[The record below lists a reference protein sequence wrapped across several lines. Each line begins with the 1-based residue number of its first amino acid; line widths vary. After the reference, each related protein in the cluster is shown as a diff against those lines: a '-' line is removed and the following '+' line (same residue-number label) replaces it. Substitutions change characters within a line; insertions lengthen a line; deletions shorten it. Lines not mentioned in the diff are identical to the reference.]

1 MRNYNICVKAALAVF
16 TGLLSACS
24 SDNDIAEKEPV
35 SPEKP
40 IVSQTMTFHASMDAE
55 SSTRTTFSDDE
66 GNTNTVWSDGD
77 AIHVLNTA
85 DVQGQ
90 SAYSSDEGVFSIPSG
105 GGGGKAADFTGGPMW
120 INGEDNDQ
128 FYAFYP
134 SNVTTS
140 TTDGVKMSAS
150 VPTVQTAIKDSYD
163 QSLHFMTAYS
173 TNTTF
178 AFKNVCALLKIT
190 LNGNSTDN
198 TNPVCRVKVVAN
210 PGIVVSRTVAWL
222 GVTQT
227 YDYDQSFTY
236 TSIAG
241 NFEASV
247 NNDGT
252 ASGTASVTPKEEKKT
267 YVELRASG
275 DDGTAKTSLG
285 NGTFYMVVLP
295 AALSKDDVI
304 YGFTILL
311 EKKDGTIYQR
321 VNTKQKAFERNKMY
335 DLGSYDCSSTPTG
348 MTSLGKDVVD
358 LDLPSGTLWCKYN
371 IKKDGSFESSETG
384 FTDFF
389 SWGYDHVVMTGSYSS
404 FFEDDPATN
413 FSLYSQYDLGYQKD
427 NRYCMPIYAQMYEM
441 YNHTN
446 KVIEK
451 ETHTTLG
458 FTITDAAWAKFTA
471 ATGTGRCIKIPYA
484 GYYYNGRHKAET
496 EEGRYW
502 SRTKASNV
510 ENYAGNAFCMDLIN
524 DNVSINGDWV
534 DDANAGRTI
543 RPVAT
548 NIKIAPIFE

>member
-1 MRNYNICVKAALAVF
+1 MRKYNICVKAALAVF
-16 TGLLSACS
+16 AGLLSACS
-24 SDNDIAEKEPV
+24 SDNDIAEKEPA

-40 IVSQTMTFHASMDAE
+40 VVSQTMTFHASMDGE
-55 SSTRTTFSDDE
+55 NTTRTSFDND
-66 GNTNTVWSDGD
+66 NNTVWSDGD
-77 AIHVLNTA
+77 AIHVQNTA
-85 DVQGQ
+85 TSFPDGNVNNHPTDGG
-90 SAYSSDEGVFSIPSG
+90 DFTIPSG
-105 GGGGKAADFTGGPMW
+105 GGGGKAADFTGSPIW
-120 INGEDNDQ
+120 INGDGTSDQ

-134 SNVTTS
+134 SSSFNTTS
-140 TTDGVKMSAS
+140 KKMTGNIQ
-150 VPTVQTAIKDSYD
+150 TVQTAMDGTYD

-198 TNPVCRVKVVAN
+198 SNPVCRVKVVAN
-210 PGIVVSRTVAWL
+210 PGIVVSRTVSWL
-222 GVTQT
+222 GITGT

-241 NFEASV
+241 NFEATV
-247 NNDGT
+247 KND
-252 ASGTASVTPKEEKKT
+252 GTASVTPKEEKKT

-295 AALSKDDVI
+295 AALSKDDVT

-335 DLGSYDCSSTPTG
+335 DLGSYDCSGTPTG
-348 MTSLGKDVVD
+348 MTAYTNVVD

-371 IKKDGSFESSETG
+371 IKKNGSFESSETG

-389 SWGYDHVVMTGSYSS
+389 SWGDDHVNLASTSTGK
-404 FFEDDPATN
+404 FEDDPATN
-413 FSLYSQYDLGYQKD
+413 FSLYADYDVVYS
-427 NRYCMPIYAQMYEM
+427 NNNSYCMPIYAQMYEM

-446 KVIEK
+446 KVIDK

-471 ATGTGRCIKIPYA
+471 ATGTGRYIKIPYA

-496 EEGRYW
+496 EEARYW

-510 ENYAGNAFCMDLIN
+510 EDWAGDAFCMDLIEGTG
-524 DNVSINGDWV
+524 NVPAINGDWV
-534 DDANAGRTI
+534 DDINTGRTI

-548 NIKIAPIFE
+548 NIKIAPILTK

>member
-1 MRNYNICVKAALAVF
+1 
-16 TGLLSACS
+16 
-24 SDNDIAEKEPV
+24 
-35 SPEKP
+35 
-40 IVSQTMTFHASMDAE
+40 MDG
-55 SSTRTTFSDDE
+55 T
-66 GNTNTVWSDGD
+66 
-77 AIHVLNTA
+77 
-85 DVQGQ
+85 
-90 SAYSSDEGVFSIPSG
+90 
-105 GGGGKAADFTGGPMW
+105 
-120 INGEDNDQ
+120 
-128 FYAFYP
+128 
-134 SNVTTS
+134 
-140 TTDGVKMSAS
+140 
-150 VPTVQTAIKDSYD
+150 YD

-173 TNTTF
+173 TNSTF

-198 TNPVCRVKVVAN
+198 SNPVCRVKVVAN
-210 PGIVVSRTVAWL
+210 PKLESVVSKINTVL
-222 GVTQT
+222 GVETSR
-227 YDYDQSFTY
+227 DYDQSFTY

-241 NFEASV
+241 NFEATV
-247 NNDGT
+247 KDDGT
-252 ASGTASVTPKEEKKT
+252 ATATPKLAEGEVEKT

-304 YGFTILL
+304 YGFTIIL

-321 VNTKQKAFERNKMY
+321 VNTKQEAFERNKMY
-335 DLGSYDCSSTPTG
+335 DLGIYDCSSTPTG

-384 FTDFF
+384 FTDYF
-389 SWGYDHVVMTGSYSS
+389 SWGYDHVVLTGSYSS
-404 FFEDDPATN
+404 FYEDDPATN
-413 FSLYSQYDLGYQKD
+413 FSLYTDYDMAYKKD
-427 NRYCMPIYAQMYEM
+427 NRYCMPVYAQMYEM

-451 ETHTTLG
+451 DTHTTG
-458 FTITDAAWAKFTA
+458 WPVSFTITDAAWAKFTA

-484 GYYYNGRHKAET
+484 GYYYDALPHNVK

-510 ENYAGNAFCMDLIN
+510 TGYAGNAFCMDLIN
-524 DNVSINGDWV
+524 DDVSINGDWV
-534 DDANAGRTI
+534 DDANCGRSI

-548 NIKIAPIFE
+548 NIKIAPILTK